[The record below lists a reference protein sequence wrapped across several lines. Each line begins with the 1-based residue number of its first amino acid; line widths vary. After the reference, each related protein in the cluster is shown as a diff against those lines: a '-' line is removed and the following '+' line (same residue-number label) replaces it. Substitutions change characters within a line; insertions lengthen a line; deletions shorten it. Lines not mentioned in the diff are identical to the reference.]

1 MIYMR
6 GIKFDDLLAIV
17 DFLYRGEANIYQESL
32 ESFLAIAEELQ
43 MKGLM
48 GKTDENMENTDLD
61 QKYLP
66 REIPDHDTSVNVP
79 NKLYAG
85 QTSSAK
91 FLEDESDRT
100 MAVSSSF
107 TCNLEEL
114 EERVMSMMGKSENKL
129 PKHNQRRADLCKVWK
144 RGQE

>member
-66 REIPDHDTSVNVP
+66 REMPDHDRSVNVP

-91 FLEDESDRT
+91 FSEDKT
-100 MAVSSSF
+100 VAVSGSF

-114 EERVMSMMGKSENKL
+114 EERVLSMMGKSENKL
-129 PKHNQRRADLCKVWK
+129 PNHNQRRADLCKVWK